1 MKKLALVALYVL
13 SVVASFALGAH
24 LALRN
29 SWSAFNDHLQEAQAM
44 LWFNHLLQ
52 FREIESDLTKGCKD
66 EALEKARIAVDGE
79 MKLLS
84 SFHQESPR
92 SPLNKYISDRD
103 PKLLDELGSFKSR
116 YGNSWT
122 VPQCRR

>member
-13 SVVASFALGAH
+13 SVIASFALGAH
-24 LALRN
+24 LAMRN
-29 SWSAFNDHLQEAQAM
+29 TWAAFNDPLQEAQAM

-66 EALEKARIAVDGE
+66 EALEKTRIAVDGE
-79 MKLLS
+79 MTSLS
-84 SFHQESPR
+84 SFHQEYPH
-92 SPLNKYISDRD
+92 SPLNKYILDRD
-103 PKLLDELGSFKSR
+103 PKLLDELANFKSK

-122 VPQCRR
+122 VPQCKR